1 MTKKITLFLLLLCIV
16 QSYAA
21 NYYFS
26 SSTGNDANVGSQTSP
41 FRTITKLNG
50 LSLVAGDRI
59 YFKKGDTFIGQI
71 TVAYSGSATSPIVF
85 DSYGTGNL
93 PILSGSDGSNGIE
106 DPICTIYIQAKS
118 HLEFKNLQIE
128 NERFDTKSGVPD
140 DTSYGIYYL
149 SFKTVPASGNP
160 ENAVLTE
167 NLKFTNL
174 VVQNVYSLGSSG
186 TNFDSIYS
194 SGIYFYNA
202 SLVST

>member
-1 MTKKITLFLLLLCIV
+1 
-16 QSYAA
+16 
-21 NYYFS
+21 
-26 SSTGNDANVGSQTSP
+26 
-41 FRTITKLNG
+41 
-50 LSLVAGDRI
+50 
-59 YFKKGDTFIGQI
+59 
-71 TVAYSGSATSPIVF
+71 
-85 DSYGTGNL
+85 L